1 MARVTARTLSRPAA
15 LALST
20 HPIPGAAVTVITLV
34 LCLTV
39 GLDARSTALLTV
51 AMLANQLSVGWSN
64 DWIDAGRD
72 RAAGRT
78 DKPVARGDISVRA
91 VRLAAFV
98 SAAIAIALP
107 FLINPAVG
115 IGHAVFLVSAW
126 SYNAGLKN
134 TVISVL
140 PYIVSFGLLPALIG
154 LALPVPSPVAWWAVV
169 AGAAIGIAAHFA
181 NVLPDL
187 ADDDR
192 TGVRGLPHRL
202 GLRGA
207 GITAF
212 AVLIATAA
220 VTASAAGLPL
230 PVALLGVLV
239 IAALAVYG
247 VFLVL
252 RRPPTRVLFQ
262 LILVSALVL
271 VVMLAL
277 SGQRL
282 LA

>member
-1 MARVTARTLSRPAA
+1 MTRVTARTLSKPVA

-20 HPIPGAAVTVITLV
+20 HPIPGIAVTVITLV

-39 GLDARSTALLTV
+39 GLDGLRTTILTV
-51 AMLANQLSVGWSN
+51 AILANQLSVGWSN
-64 DWIDAGRD
+64 DWIDAERD
-72 RAAGRT
+72 REASRT
-78 DKPVARGDISVRA
+78 DKPVARGDISVEA
-91 VRLAAFV
+91 VRIAAFV

-107 FLINPAVG
+107 FLLNPAVG
-115 IGHAVFLVSAW
+115 IAHAIFVISAW

-134 TVISVL
+134 TVISVV
-140 PYIVSFGLLPALIG
+140 PYVVSFGLLPVLIG
-154 LALPVPSPVAWWAVV
+154 LALPDPAPVAWWAVV
-169 AGAAIGIAAHFA
+169 AGATIGIAAHFA

-212 AVLIATAA
+212 VVLVVTAV

-230 PVALLGVLV
+230 LVALLGLLIIVGLATYG
-239 IAALAVYG
+239 IA
-247 VFLVL
+247 LVL
-252 RRPPTRVLFQ
+252 TRPPTRILFQ
-262 LILVSALVL
+262 LILLSALVL

-277 SGQRL
+277 SGQHL